1 MDDSER
7 FDRRVGMIAL
17 AALVIGCLLVLRPFV
32 SSVLWALVLSYTT
45 WPVFLR
51 LRHVLRGRHAAAALA
66 MTVLLALVIVVPVM
80 VLGFSLGDSV
90 APVVD
95 AGRRIM
101 VEGLPDP
108 PHWVASVPLIGV
120 QLEAYLREM
129 AHDSAKLMSVLA
141 DLLDPLKSWLLSGG
155 LKLGEGLL
163 YLVLSVVLA
172 FFFYRD
178 GDAVSR
184 GLDSALTRIAGA
196 RAARLKQVAG
206 DTVASVVYGILG
218 TGLAQGVMA
227 ALGLWIAGVPGSLL
241 WGTLTFFLSVVP
253 VGPPLVWIS
262 ATVWLVFQGSI
273 GWAVFMAV
281 WGFFGI
287 SGVDNVV
294 KPYLISRG
302 SRLPFILTLLGVLG
316 GALAFGVVGV
326 FLGPTL
332 LAVGFRLLQ
341 EWIARD
347 SQPALLKD

>member
-1 MDDSER
+1 MDDLER
-7 FDRRVGMIAL
+7 FDRRVGLIAL
-17 AALVIGCLLVLRPFV
+17 AALVVGCLLVLRPFV

-45 WPVFLR
+45 WPMFLR
-51 LRHVLRGRHAAAALA
+51 VRHALRGRSALAALT
-66 MTVLLALVIVVPVM
+66 MTVLLAVVIVVPVM
-80 VLGFSLGDSV
+80 VLGFSLGDNV

-108 PHWVASVPLIGV
+108 PHWVASLPLIGGQV
-120 QLEAYLREM
+120 EAYLREM

-141 DLLDPLKSWLLSGG
+141 QLLDPLKSWLLSGG

-227 ALGLWIAGVPGSLL
+227 ALGLRIAGVPGSLL

-287 SGVDNVV
+287 SGIDNVV

-316 GALAFGVVGV
+316 GALAFGIVGV

-347 SQPALLKD
+347 SPPALLKD